1 MSDMD
6 WDKLRT
12 FYAVAK
18 AGSFTHASDELNL
31 SQSAISRQISG
42 LEDSLGL
49 SLFHRHP
56 RGLILT
62 ERGEQLFETVA
73 EVVVKLERTEILL
86 KDSQQDPSGELNVT
100 TTVAFGSTWLVPHL
114 HVFMER
120 YPDIRVNLKL
130 SDGEL
135 DLAMREADVAIRF
148 HPPHQ
153 PDLIQ
158 RRMMTVHYHL
168 YGTEDYLKRCGTPT
182 SVEDLDKHALVTYG
196 PEAPRQLRD
205 LNWIIHVGAPDRT
218 RDAVL
223 QVNNIY
229 GILQAVE
236 SGIGLATLPDYVANA
251 NQRLVRVMPEL
262 EGPRFTTYF
271 VYPEELRNVKRITVF
286 RDFLVESVAKS
297 EF

>member
-12 FYAVAK
+12 FYAVAE
-18 AGSFTHASDELNL
+18 AGSFTHASDDLNL
-31 SQSAISRQISG
+31 SQSAISRQIAG

-49 SLFHRHP
+49 PLFHRHP

-62 ERGEQLFETVA
+62 ERGEQLFETVS
-73 EVVVKLERTEILL
+73 EVMVKLERTEVLL
-86 KDSQQDPSGELNVT
+86 KDSHQDPSGELNVT
-100 TTVAFGSTWLVPHL
+100 TTVAFGSTWLVPRL
-114 HVFMER
+114 HAFMER
-120 YPDIRVNLKL
+120 YPEIRVNLKL

-158 RRMMTVHYHL
+158 RQMMTVHYHL
-168 YGTEDYLKRCGTPT
+168 YGTADYLKRHGTPT

-196 PEAPRQLRD
+196 HEAPRPLRE
-205 LNWIIHVGAPDRT
+205 LNWIIHVGAPERT
-218 RDAVL
+218 RDPVL

-236 SGIGLATLPDYVANA
+236 SGIGLATLPDYVATSNEH
-251 NQRLVRVMPEL
+251 LVRVMPDL

-286 RDFLVESVAKS
+286 RDFLVESIEASK
-297 EF
+297 F